1 MEKGGVVIAYLN
13 DFNRCISCYGWGK
26 KRHFKRERRKFKEE
40 IKDDKKFETSSTTNV
55 ASEENGKLLAVIL
68 TTWRPPARPEHHE
81 MCSR

>member
-13 DFNRCISCYGWGK
+13 DFNRCISK

-40 IKDDKKFETSSTTNV
+40 IKDDKKFETSSTANV

-68 TTWRPPARPEHHE
+68 TTWRPPARPEHRE